1 MGLNKQ
7 TTTKNA
13 VYLFQGKMI
22 TPATEKSSTTI
33 EKNGKIY
40 ETHKSLEGRISDI
53 KVVDGYQDQKDLLI
67 SVNDAENE
75 TYHLQF
81 AINSGYFK
89 SFSRMFKNVDTTRT
103 LELFPTYKEDDG
115 KSKTGMVILQN
126 GDWVKRFYTY
136 ENMGE
141 CPVAMPV
148 EVNGIVTY
156 DYSKQNEFL
165 ISEILAKFEEEKL
178 PF

>member
-7 TTTKNA
+7 QTTTNA
-13 VYLFQGKMI
+13 VYCFQGKLI

-33 EKNGKIY
+33 DKNGKLY

-67 SVNDAENE
+67 IITDAENE
-75 TYHLQF
+75 TFNLQF
-81 AINSGYFK
+81 PINSGYFK
-89 SFSRMFKNVDTTRT
+89 SFSRMFKNVDVTRT
-103 LELFPTYKEDDG
+103 FELFPTFKEEDG
-115 KSKTGMVILQN
+115 KSKTGIVILQN

-141 CPVAMPV
+141 CPIAQPV
-148 EVNGIVTY
+148 EVNGNVTY

-165 ISEILAKFEEEKL
+165 ISEILSKFETEKL

>member
-1 MGLNKQ
+1 
-7 TTTKNA
+7 
-13 VYLFQGKMI
+13 
-22 TPATEKSSTTI
+22 
-33 EKNGKIY
+33 
-40 ETHKSLEGRISDI
+40 
-53 KVVDGYQDQKDLLI
+53 
-67 SVNDAENE
+67 
-75 TYHLQF
+75 
-81 AINSGYFK
+81 
-89 SFSRMFKNVDTTRT
+89 MFKNVDTTRT
-103 LELFPTYKEDDG
+103 LELFPTFKEDDG

-126 GDWVKRFYTY
+126 GDWIKRFYTY

-148 EVNGIVTY
+148 EVNGNVNY

>member
-33 EKNGKIY
+33 EKNGKLY
-40 ETHKSLEGRISDI
+40 ETHKSLEGSINDI

-67 SVNDAENE
+67 SITDSGE

-89 SFSRMFKNVDTTRT
+89 SFSRMFANVDTTRT
-103 LELFPTYKEDDG
+103 LELFPTFKEDDG
-115 KSKTGMVILQN
+115 KSKSGLVILQN
-126 GDWVKRFYTY
+126 GSWVKRFYTY
-136 ENMGE
+136 ENMGN

-148 EVNGIVTY
+148 EVNGNVTY

-165 ISEILAKFEEEKL
+165 IGEILSKFEEEKL